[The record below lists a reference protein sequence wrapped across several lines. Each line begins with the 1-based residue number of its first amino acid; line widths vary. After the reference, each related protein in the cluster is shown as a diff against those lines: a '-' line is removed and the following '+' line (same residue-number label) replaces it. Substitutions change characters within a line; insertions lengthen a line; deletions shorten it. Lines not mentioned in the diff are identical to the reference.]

1 MVKSMFRK
9 LPTEFELREKEVA
22 VTEFRRRP
30 RASVYSYID
39 VLGHIVFITRRGKR
53 LCAIMSIETHAWLT
67 GNYEKAMAE
76 FCAAKEEYDRR
87 KAQEKSDEKVLYN

>member
-1 MVKSMFRK
+1 VFRK
-9 LPTEFELREKEVA
+9 LPAEFELREKEVS

-39 VLGHIVFITRRGKR
+39 VLGHIVFFTRRGKR

-87 KAQEKSDEKVLYN
+87 KAQEKSDEKVLYD